1 MMVLC
6 KANIT
11 IAMAICFIYLTKT
24 REKRNEALWLS
35 HDGHK
40 FFIILPTEE
49 GAVPPSLW
57 IWSGPVAARFLE
69 HSRRDLLSILGQ
81 AFQRIGSSCVLLLG
95 KFILVRF
102 SLRTQLP
109 WDKKPRPHGEAT
121 KGSLNCHPCAL
132 MVEPS
137 WAPEACSL
145 ASILW
150 VWRSVSLGPEL
161 WETIKWL

>member
-1 MMVLC
+1 MVLW
-6 KANIT
+6 KANIAT
-11 IAMAICFIYLTKT
+11 AMAICFIDLTKT
-24 REKRNEALWLS
+24 WEKRNEALWLS

-49 GAVPPSLW
+49 GSVPPPLW

-69 HSRRDLLSILGQ
+69 HSGSDLLSILGP
-81 AFQRIGSSCVLLLG
+81 AFQRIGSSYVLLLG

-102 SLRTQLP
+102 SLRAQLP
-109 WDKKPRPHGEAT
+109 GDKKPRPHGEAT
-121 KGSLNCHPCAL
+121 KGSLNCHPRAW
-132 MVEPS
+132 MVES
-137 WAPEACSL
+137 NWAPEACSL
-145 ASILW
+145 ASVLW